1 MADYVTILGSIF
13 FLAFGIC
20 SVIAGIFAAYFGSGK
35 SRGIGG
41 ALIIVGIIFLGLL
54 YYLMTGYEAT
64 KATWNLQ
71 LIYDAI
77 VVIIGAGIGAIAAL
91 GIFLAVIMKS

>member
-1 MADYVTILGSIF
+1 
-13 FLAFGIC
+13 
-20 SVIAGIFAAYFGSGK
+20 
-35 SRGIGG
+35 
-41 ALIIVGIIFLGLL
+41 
-54 YYLMTGYEAT
+54 MTGYEAT